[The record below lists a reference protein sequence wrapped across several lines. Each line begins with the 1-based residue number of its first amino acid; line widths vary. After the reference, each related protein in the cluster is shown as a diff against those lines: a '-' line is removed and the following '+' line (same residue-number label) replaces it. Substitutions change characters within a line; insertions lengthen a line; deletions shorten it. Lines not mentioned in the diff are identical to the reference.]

1 MENNTWILID
11 LPSGCKPV
19 SYKWIFKKKL
29 RLNDIVYKHKIRVV
43 VKGFTE
49 QKDINFFDTYF
60 LVARIFS
67 IKIFLALAFIHN
79 MFMHQID
86 VKIAFHNGDLEEEIY
101 MDQQKGF
108 IAKRQEN
115 KVCKLV
121 KSLYGLK
128 QAPK

>member
-79 MFMHQID
+79 MIMHQID
-86 VKIAFHNGDLEEEIY
+86 VKIAFLNGDLEEEIY

-121 KSLYGLK
+121 KSLYELK